1 MTQHELQPASQSAA
15 NKARRGISKG
25 THQRLQA
32 NRLALVPLVCSLGT
46 DRQAR
51 LFCHTKLHSRT
62 ISLFSDMISPDFQ
75 LNLEALESELE
86 AHHHKKEMQ
95 PSMRVAGCLVQCAD
109 NAFAGTSQA
118 GSRCLTAAIQ
128 LVGEHADPLTAIRW
142 CLAVLRE

>member
-75 LNLEALESELE
+75 LGSVGKRALE